1 MSAAMRLA
9 CLLGT
14 RCEVHRPDGV
24 VNLPGEFDAEEDTL
38 LIVDADEAITQI
50 VRLAGDPKHAPAL
63 AARHVRQQGLMEGEA
78 SVVAHASFRRG
89 GEYELLFTAYPAA
102 RWKAL
107 QAWASAQPHAVAVVP
122 VMSLLWHS
130 LTPGTGLIYR
140 SGSRFTFVAN
150 LGGAPVL
157 FATQAFS
164 EEVSDLSAT
173 AGILA
178 DGILAQLG
186 QSSAGAGGIAALS
199 RIDWV
204 SRLASGQVAAEVDK
218 EVIARVEAQ
227 LQAKVSLQAH
237 QPLRGTSAGSMSG
250 LGYLAQAY
258 RPALAVCSSGTRA
271 ALLARHH
278 LRAAAWVSMAAAV
291 LASVGVAGFWA
302 STLSLRSTASQTA
315 DEAARI
321 EALVQQR
328 AASEAMPPLFDET
341 RALVERLGSFAGSP
355 DLTQIL
361 GALRAAGGSGVRVL
375 RVYTVA
381 DKSAGGRATPA
392 GGAGAAPASV
402 TAPRI
407 QIDAT
412 VDATAQRSEAESL
425 SDFVALLRKQ
435 GFVVA
440 EVEGQTR
447 GALSNGRTVFSYQL
461 KSMRNEAQGRVPR

>member
-9 CLLGT
+9 CLLGA

-24 VNLPGEFDAEEDTL
+24 VNLPGEFDVEEDTL
-38 LIVDADEAITQI
+38 LLVDADEAITQI

-78 SVVAHASFRRG
+78 SVVPHTSFRRG

-107 QAWASAQPHAVAVVP
+107 QTWASAQAHAVAVVP
-122 VMSLLWHS
+122 VMSLLWQS

-204 SRLASGQVAAEVDK
+204 SRLASGLAAGEVDK

-237 QPLRGTSAGSMSG
+237 QSLRGASAGWVSG
-250 LGYLAQAY
+250 LGFLARAY
-258 RPALAVCSSGTRA
+258 RPALAVCSPGTRA
-271 ALLARHH
+271 ALVARHH
-278 LRAAAWVSMAAAV
+278 LRAAAWVSIAAAV
-291 LASVGVAGFWA
+291 LASAGVAGFWA

-328 AASEAMPPLFDET
+328 AAAEAMPPLFNET
-341 RALVERLGSFAGSP
+341 RALVERLGSFASSP

-381 DKSAGGRATPA
+381 DKAAGGRAAPA
-392 GGAGAAPASV
+392 GGAGAA

-412 VDATAQRSEAESL
+412 VDAAAQRSEAESL

-435 GFVVA
+435 GFAVA
-440 EVEGQTR
+440 EVDGQAR

-461 KSMRNEAQGRVPR
+461 KSTRNEAQGRVPR